1 MILDQKRHERSRPQK
16 ATLVTFDERHRVAGD
31 AFAATCET
39 KTIGSSGF
47 DAYLPGIQAQMLRQV
62 DTHGR
67 YVGGKPGFF
76 SDDSGINITYFPMML
91 T

>member
-1 MILDQKRHERSRPQK
+1 MILHRKRHERSIPQK
-16 ATLVTFDERHRVAGD
+16 VKLVTFDERDRVAGD
-31 AFAATCET
+31 TFAAACET

-67 YVGGKPGFF
+67 YMGGKPGFF
-76 SDDSGINITYFPMML
+76 SDDSGIDITYFPTML